1 MFGNIEMPN
10 LMPGKPG
17 TKEAFGIS
25 ILNDDLTLKIP
36 PKALAHYGIFE
47 TDHIILVTGHRGKS
61 GFGLIKKATG
71 LKSVFGKFIKQL
83 EFKEKLY
90 SFNNRTYVMLEIKN
104 GIININDAILKTYY
118 LKIGDRL
125 LVVKSTTTTMSFTPV
140 EIWIENFKKHRF
152 NEAIQNLNK
161 LEVF

>member
-1 MFGNIEMPN
+1 MPN

-25 ILNDDLTLKIP
+25 ILNDNLTLRIP
-36 PKALAHYGIFE
+36 LKALAHYDILN

-61 GFGLIKKATG
+61 GFGLIKKTTG

-83 EFKEKLY
+83 EFIEKLY
-90 SFNNRTYVMLEIKN
+90 SFNNRTYVLLK
-104 GIININDAILKTYY
+104 IINGTITLNENILEAYY
-118 LKIGDRL
+118 IKIGERL

-140 EIWIENFKKHRF
+140 EIWIANFKKHGF
-152 NEAIQNLNK
+152 YEAIQNLNK